1 MNIISQKIVLHNV
14 SLENLNTVRIVIDPD
29 GSTLIDVLIVG
40 DFQYYSELYNF
51 GFLYLVA
58 NMFLR
63 ACSYCSFPVLTLYI
77 ENEQKK
83 SKHTC

>member
-1 MNIISQKIVLHNV
+1 MNIISQKIDLHNV
-14 SLENLNTVRIVIDPD
+14 SLENLNTARIIIDPD
-29 GSTLIDVLIVG
+29 RLTSIDVLIV
-40 DFQYYSELYNF
+40 DDLQYYSKLYNF

-63 ACSYCSFPVLTLYI
+63 ACSYCSFPVLSLHI
-77 ENEQKK
+77 ENEQEK